1 MYIHEGHVCVTIT
14 IILYTSYDLSKIPT
28 CIPKRL
34 NTHRKL
40 KCFEISHY
48 TIEFLYKQN
57 NEGYSVPSSKSIPRL
72 SAVCV
77 IHFSALCDLSR
88 RYSIICT
95 CLASE
100 TRFLRDCMW
109 VWSRG
114 KLGTSSVEE
123 KITSKLSSTQTEYV
137 QLKKNI
143 ADLSIPRYCSTIKE
157 LY

>member
-1 MYIHEGHVCVTIT
+1 
-14 IILYTSYDLSKIPT
+14 
-28 CIPKRL
+28 
-34 NTHRKL
+34 
-40 KCFEISHY
+40 
-48 TIEFLYKQN
+48 
-57 NEGYSVPSSKSIPRL
+57 
-72 SAVCV
+72 
-77 IHFSALCDLSR
+77 
-88 RYSIICT
+88 
-95 CLASE
+95 
-100 TRFLRDCMW
+100 MW